1 MKATVIAALATFA
14 TLVAATPISPQARA
28 MTVNMHRKSFSQ
40 MLQKREGYDGNI
52 IDSVNYILVILTD
65 EAGVADPYQDEVDA
79 VSDPS
84 DSMVAIRGEWWRAFL
99 TANLSL
105 FVTYSDTVTILL
117 GFNVASMFLSYGA
130 AVLDRALVGGE
141 V

>member
-14 TLVAATPISPQARA
+14 TLVASTPISPQARA

-65 EAGVADPYQDEVDA
+65 EAGVADPYQDEIDA
-79 VSDPS
+79 VSNPAD
-84 DSMVAIRGEWWRAFL
+84 V
-99 TANLSL
+99 
-105 FVTYSDTVTILL
+105 L
-117 GFNVASMFLSYGA
+117 G
-130 AVLDRALVGGE
+130 
-141 V
+141 